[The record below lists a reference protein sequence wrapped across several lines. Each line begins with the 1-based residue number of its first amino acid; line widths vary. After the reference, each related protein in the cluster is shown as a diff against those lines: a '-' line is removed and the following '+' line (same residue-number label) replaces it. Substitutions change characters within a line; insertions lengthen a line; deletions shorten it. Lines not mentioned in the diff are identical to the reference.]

1 MTPAV
6 FEHPAIAPFAIK
18 GDVMQPTLRSG
29 DFLMVRPAAA
39 YEGEGV
45 YILDFTGEGG
55 SPYRAER
62 VPVAGCREVKIWH
75 DNPAY
80 SRHVIDLA
88 DFDGAVRAKVVA
100 EVRMK
105 VGLHELARACA

>member
-6 FEHPAIAPFAIK
+6 FEQPGIRPFEIV
-18 GDVMQPTLRSG
+18 GDLMAPTLRSG
-29 DFLMVRPAAA
+29 DFLMVSPCAA
-39 YEGEGV
+39 YYGEGV

-55 SPYRAER
+55 VPYRAER
-62 VPVAGCREVKIWH
+62 VPVMGRREVRIWH

-80 SRHVIDLA
+80 SRHVIGVDEFNA
-88 DFDGAVRAKVVA
+88 VVRAKVVA

-105 VGLHELARACA
+105 ITRSEMLRLAA

>member
-6 FEHPAIAPFAIK
+6 FEHPAIRPFEIR
-18 GDVMQPTLRSG
+18 GDVMQPTLRTG
-29 DFLMVRPAAA
+29 DFLMVKPAES

-62 VPVAGCREVKIWH
+62 VPVIGRSEVKIWH

-80 SRHVIDLA
+80 SRHVIDLDA
-88 DFDGAVRAKVVA
+88 FDGAVRAKVVA

>member
-1 MTPAV
+1 MTPAL
-6 FEHPAIAPFAIK
+6 FEHPAIRPFEIR
-18 GDVMQPTLRSG
+18 GDVMQPTLRTG
-29 DFLMVRPAAA
+29 DFLMVKPAAR

-45 YILDFTGEGG
+45 YILDFSGEGG
-55 SPYRAER
+55 TPYRAER

>member
-1 MTPAV
+1 MTPAL
-6 FEHPAIAPFAIK
+6 FEHPAIQPFAIK

-29 DFLMVRPAAA
+29 DFLMVKPAAG

-55 SPYRAER
+55 TPYRAER
-62 VPVAGCREVKIWH
+62 VPVAPFREVKIWH

-80 SRHVIDLA
+80 SRHVIDL
-88 DFDGAVRAKVVA
+88 DEFESTVRAKVIA
-100 EVRMK
+100 EVHMK
-105 VGLHELARACA
+105 VGLHELARASA